1 MQNSDQIFKKA
12 KNLHVEGQIKEAQKL
27 YLKLIQ
33 KHKENDKLYFLLGT
47 SFLQIKKYNQAINYL
62 NLSIKLNSKFPDSY
76 NNLGIAL
83 AETNNFSEAI
93 KIYDKAIELNGKF
106 KDAYLNK
113 GIALNNLKQHD
124 QALKFINKAI
134 ELDKDNAKAFN
145 TLGNIYKDQGKYKD
159 AFTSYKDA
167 IRIEPNYIQAL
178 SNAADLLYS
187 FKNYQEA
194 LIYLN
199 QIYKINPNLEGL
211 LNKIYSNKIHL
222 GDWKNYNELVN
233 KIETNVINRIDITD
247 PLFILYM
254 SDDPKTIKINSEE
267 YVKKNKKNFIKD
279 IPDLKP
285 YKKIGNK
292 IKIAYFSAEFH
303 DHPVLHQMA
312 EIFKNHDKDKF
323 EIYAF
328 SHGRV
333 EGDAWRNQIKKY
345 FKKFYIINDLSDD
358 KVVGLAR
365 ELGIDIA
372 INLTGLTKN
381 LRTEIFLKR
390 AAPIQINYLGYPAT
404 LGTRSIDYIIADKNV
419 IPEYNKKFFTEKV
432 EYLPN
437 YYSPKP
443 TNIFFR
449 KSEKNYTRKCF
460 NLPEKEI
467 VFCAITNPIKINP
480 GIFKIWMNI
489 LKRVKGSV
497 LWLAA
502 KNDKFKE
509 NLLHEAYEKG
519 LDKSRLIFTEI
530 IKKKEDHLKRLELA
544 DIFLDTFPYNS
555 HSTTYDYMDVNLP
568 MISLRG
574 NSFASRVSA
583 SIYSQI
589 GMDKLIAKNK
599 NDYENLAVDLASNK
613 IQLDEIKKKFKNKK
627 RIDNVFDIEKL
638 TKNLE
643 NIYSNLHKKLI

>member
-12 KNLHVEGQIKEAQKL
+12 KDLHFEGQIKEAQKL

-33 KHKENDKLYFLLGT
+33 KHKKNDKLFFLLGT

-62 NLSIKLNSKFPDSY
+62 NLSIKLNSKFADSY

-113 GIALNNLKQHD
+113 GIALNNLKEHD
-124 QALKFINKAI
+124 QALKFINKVI
-134 ELDKDNAKAFN
+134 KLDKDNAKAFN
-145 TLGNIYKDQGKYKD
+145 TLGNIYKDQGKYED

-167 IRIEPNYIQAL
+167 IKIEPNYIQAL

-222 GDWKNYNELVN
+222 GDWKNYNELVS

-254 SDDPKTIKINSEE
+254 SDDLKTIKTNSEE
-267 YVKKNKKNFIKD
+267 YVKKNKKNFSKD
-279 IPDLKP
+279 IPNFKP
-285 YKKIGNK
+285 YNKIGNK

-312 EIFKNHDKDKF
+312 EIFKNHNKDKF
-323 EIYAF
+323 EVYGF
-328 SHGRV
+328 SHGRL
-333 EGDAWRNQIKKY
+333 EGDSWRDQIKKY
-345 FKKFYIINDLSDD
+345 FKEFNVINKMSDD
-358 KVVGLAR
+358 EVVKLAR
-365 ELGIDIA
+365 NLEIDIA

-390 AAPIQINYLGYPAT
+390 VAPIQINYLGYPAT
-404 LGTRSIDYIIADKNV
+404 LGSKSIDYIIADKNV
-419 IPEYNKKFFTEKV
+419 IPENNKKFFTETV

-437 YYSPKP
+437 CYSPKP
-443 TNIFFR
+443 KDIFSKKSKKKYNR
-449 KSEKNYTRKCF
+449 KYF
-460 NLPEKEI
+460 NLPENEI

-480 GIFKIWMNI
+480 EIFELWVNI
-489 LKRVKGSV
+489 LKKVKGSV
-497 LWLAA
+497 LWLATR
-502 KNDKFKE
+502 NDKFKE
-509 NLLHEAYEKG
+509 NVLQYAHKKG
-519 LDKSRLIFTEI
+519 LDSSRFIFTEI

-555 HSTTYDYMDVNLP
+555 HSTTYDYIDVNLP
-568 MISLRG
+568 MVSLRG
-574 NSFASRVSA
+574 SSFASRVSA

-589 GMDKLIAKNK
+589 GMNKLIAVDK
-599 NDYENLAVDLASNK
+599 NDYENIAINLASNK
-613 IQLDEIKKKFKNKK
+613 VQLNKIKNEFKDKKKIEN
-627 RIDNVFDIEKL
+627 IFDTKKL
-638 TKNLE
+638 TEDLE
-643 NIYSNLHKKLI
+643 NIYLKLYKN